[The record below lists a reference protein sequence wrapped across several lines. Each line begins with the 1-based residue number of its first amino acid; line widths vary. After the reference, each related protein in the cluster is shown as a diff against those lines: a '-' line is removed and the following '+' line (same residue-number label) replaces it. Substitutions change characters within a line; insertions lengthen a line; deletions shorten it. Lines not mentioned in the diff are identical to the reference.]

1 MNDNIYYGN
10 NGFHLEQD
18 ENNSRYEITKEYWS
32 YLLKEQEK
40 GLLIKADINGK
51 PILTEQEIS
60 KKDEIFFK
68 IGNIKHN
75 LNSTDYQ
82 IIKCYE
88 AFMRQLPLPY
98 NLEKLT
104 AQRDAWREEIN
115 QLEQEL
121 KNLWND
127 MVEKEAANPTMV

>member
-1 MNDNIYYGN
+1 MSDKIYYGN

-40 GLLIKADINGK
+40 GLLIKADSSGK
-51 PILTEQEIS
+51 PIITEQEVN
-60 KKDEIFFK
+60 KKDELIFK
-68 IGNIKHN
+68 INNIKN
-75 LNSTDYQ
+75 SLNSTDYQ

-98 NLEKLT
+98 NFEELAT
-104 AQRDAWREEIN
+104 QRDAWRAEIN

-121 KNLWND
+121 AEL
-127 MVEKEAANPTMV
+127 E